1 MRPVFIP
8 LILTLLI
15 SFTGANPDYEEGPVQ
30 NCFVKIN
37 TVFPIILDLFSG
49 EDESAYPDDSPDS
62 LMRMGMVKAGQ
73 NLGANVTCKRW
84 TSRLVTVG
92 RSRIKLIILNCDF
105 NKNKY
110 TSKYK
115 IRE

>member
-1 MRPVFIP
+1 MLRENI
-8 LILTLLI
+8 
-15 SFTGANPDYEEGPVQ
+15 Y
-30 NCFVKIN
+30 
-37 TVFPIILDLFSG
+37 TVFPLFLDLFSG

-92 RSRIKLIILNCDF
+92 RSRIKLIILDCDF
-105 NKNKY
+105 KKIN
-110 TSKYK
+110 TS
-115 IRE
+115 